1 MLVGFGVTAVK
12 HETSLIRLRKLQEDR
27 RGSIMPMFAI
37 LGVLLMV
44 IAGAAVD
51 YSRAVNNREKM
62 AHALDAAALTL
73 ATKLSTSVMTDSE
86 IDSLLSDAFAANI
99 QTLGLDDVAIANL
112 THVVNPDIGLVDIA
126 TTVTVPTQFLSI
138 GGIGPDSLTVHVKT
152 EVNYSRFDV
161 ELALVLDV
169 TGSMRSDIDTLQEA
183 STDLL
188 DTLIPVGTASSD
200 SKVRI
205 SIIPYSQGVNLGSNA
220 ATVTDGDASYS
231 CVTERL
237 GEAQYTDDPY
247 DYTPTDTSLV
257 ASTHFGGGTSSCPGS
272 SMSLLPL
279 TNDRDDLEDKI
290 DALDDGGGTAG
301 QTGVAWGWY
310 TLSPNWTNLW
320 PAASAPGA
328 YDDDELLKFAIIM
341 TDGDNNRYYDIEETE
356 TCTSTHGSGKKSK
369 KSKKGKKGGKKDDD
383 DEETCITTYDWTE
396 ESEYQGYTN
405 ESSTRQRALCEAMK
419 DAGITVYGIYFGTN
433 TSSAGAK
440 NMSACAT
447 SESTFYQANSSS
459 ELISAFGN
467 IAKKIQ
473 SIYLAK

>member
-1 MLVGFGVTAVK
+1 MPVGLGVAALNY
-12 HETSLIRLRKLQEDR
+12 ESILIQLQKLKADQ

-37 LGVLLMV
+37 LGVMLMV

-86 IDSLLSDAFAANI
+86 IDTLLGEAFAANI
-99 QTLGLDDVAIANL
+99 QTLGLDDVAISNL
-112 THVVNPDIGLVDIA
+112 THTVDPDNGVIDIA
-126 TTVTVPTQFLSI
+126 TTVSVPTQFLSM
-138 GGIGPDSLTVHVKT
+138 GGIGPDELTVHVKT
-152 EVNYSRFDV
+152 EVNYSRFNV

-169 TGSMRSDIDTLQEA
+169 TGSMRYDIDTLQDA
-183 STDLL
+183 SNDLL
-188 DTLIPVGTASSD
+188 DTLIPEGTSESD
-200 SKVRI
+200 SKVKI
-205 SIIPYSQGVNLGSNA
+205 SIIPYSQGVNLGSDA
-220 ATVTDGDASYS
+220 STVTNGAASGS

-247 DYTPTDTSLV
+247 DYTPEDASLV
-257 ASTHFGGGTSSCPGS
+257 SSSYFGGGTGSCPGS

-279 TNDRDDLEDKI
+279 TNDRTTLQNKI
-290 DALDDGGGTAG
+290 KALDDGGGTAG

-310 TLSPNWTNLW
+310 TLSPNWTNVW
-320 PAASAPGA
+320 PTDSAPGA

-341 TDGDNNRYYDIEETE
+341 TDGDNNRYYDQDVEK
-356 TCTSTHGSGKKSK
+356 CGWKFNYSK
-369 KSKKGKKGGKKDDD
+369 YQYEYSCYTVPGWSEVSEG
-383 DEETCITTYDWTE
+383 
-396 ESEYQGYTN
+396 ESYNN
-405 ESSTRQRALCEAMK
+405 ESSKRQRALCQAMK
-419 DAGITVYGIYFGTN
+419 DEGITVYGIYFGTN

-447 SESTFYQANSSS
+447 DASTFYQANSSS

-473 SIYLAK
+473 AIYLAK

>member
-1 MLVGFGVTAVK
+1 MNYKA
-12 HETSLIRLRKLQEDR
+12 SLIQLKKYNSDQ

-37 LGVLLMV
+37 LGVMLMV

-86 IDSLLSDAFAANI
+86 IDTLLGEAFAANI
-99 QTLGLDDVAIANL
+99 QTLGLDDVAISNL
-112 THVVNPDIGLVDIA
+112 THNVDPDNGVIDIA
-126 TTVTVPTQFLSI
+126 TTVSVPTQFLSM
-138 GGIGPDSLTVHVKT
+138 GGIGPDNLTVHVKT
-152 EVNYSRFDV
+152 EVNYSRFNV

-169 TGSMRSDIDTLQEA
+169 TGSMKYDIDTLQDA
-183 STDLL
+183 SNDLL
-188 DTLIPVGTASSD
+188 DTLIPEGTDESD
-200 SKVRI
+200 SKVKI
-205 SIIPYSQGVNLGSNA
+205 SIIPYSQGVNLGSDA
-220 ATVTDGDASYS
+220 STVTNGDASGN

-237 GEAQYTDDPY
+237 GEAQYTDDAY
-247 DYTPTDTSLV
+247 NYTPTDASLV
-257 ASTHFGGGTSSCPGS
+257 SSSYFGGGSGSCPNN

-279 TNDRDDLEDKI
+279 TNDRDALQTKI
-290 DALDDGGGTAG
+290 SALDDGGGTAG

-310 TLSPNWTNLW
+310 TLSPNWSNVW
-320 PAASAPGA
+320 PTDSAPGA

-341 TDGDNNRYYDIEETE
+341 TDGDNNRYYDQDIEKCGWKYNYSKNKYEY
-356 TCTSTHGSGKKSK
+356 TCYTVTGWSEVS
-369 KSKKGKKGGKKDDD
+369 
-383 DEETCITTYDWTE
+383 
-396 ESEYQGYTN
+396 ESQSYSN
-405 ESSTRQRALCEAMK
+405 ESSTRQRALCQAMK
-419 DAGITVYGIYFGTN
+419 DEGITVYGIYFGTN

-447 SESTFYQANSSS
+447 DASTFYQANSSS

-473 SIYLAK
+473 AIYLAK

>member
-1 MLVGFGVTAVK
+1 
-12 HETSLIRLRKLQEDR
+12 
-27 RGSIMPMFAI
+27 MPMFAI
-37 LGVLLMV
+37 LGVLMMV

-73 ATKLSTSVMTDSE
+73 AAQLSTSVMTDGQ

-99 QTLGLDDVAIANL
+99 QTLGLNDVAVSNL
-112 THVVNPDIGLVDIA
+112 IHNVDPDNGIIDIS
-126 TTVTVPTQFLSI
+126 TTVAVPTQFLSM
-138 GGIGPDSLTVHVKT
+138 GGIGPDNLTVNVKT
-152 EVNYSRFDV
+152 EVNYSRFNV

-169 TGSMRSDIDTLQEA
+169 TGSMRYDIDTLQEA
-183 STDLL
+183 SNDLL
-188 DTLIPVGTASSD
+188 DTLIPDGTEPSD

-205 SIIPYSQGVNLGSNA
+205 SIIPYSQGVNLGSDA
-220 ATVTDGDASYS
+220 STVTNGDASGS
-231 CVTERL
+231 CVTERI

-247 DYTPTDTSLV
+247 NYTPTDTSV
-257 ASTHFGGGTSSCPGS
+257 VSSSYFGGGSGSCPGS

-279 TNDRDDLEDKI
+279 TNDRTTLQSKI
-290 DALDDGGGTAG
+290 TALNDGGGTAG

-320 PAASAPGA
+320 PADSAPGA

-341 TDGDNNRYYDIEETE
+341 TDGDNNRYYDQDIEKCGWKYNYSKYKYEY
-356 TCTSTHGSGKKSK
+356 TCYTVTGWSEVSEG
-369 KSKKGKKGGKKDDD
+369 
-383 DEETCITTYDWTE
+383 
-396 ESEYQGYTN
+396 ESYSN
-405 ESSTRQRALCEAMK
+405 ESSTRQRALCQAMK
-419 DAGITVYGIYFGTN
+419 DEGITVYGIYFGTS

-447 SESTFYQANSSS
+447 DTTTFYQANSSS